1 MLVSRRLGGS
11 RPIGRPPIRMSPSS
25 TVSKPPIARRVVV
38 LPHPDGP
45 RSEKNSPARTVNDTA
60 STATTAPKRFVIAR
74 TSRSAPRD
82 PCAPDVPIA
91 ISRRGGALHPG
102 LDLLLPAR
110 APLARLLAHHA
121 PVEPD
126 RAVDHL
132 RVERRVHL
140 LGERRGR
147 EGWDLVRELGVPRV
161 VLRRRQLVDDLL
173 GDRDLL
179 R

>member
-25 TVSKPPIARRVVV
+25 TASKPPIARRVVV

-74 TSRSAPRD
+74 TSTSAPRRD
-82 PCAPDVPIA
+82 T
-91 ISRRGGALHPG
+91 RHG
-102 LDLLLPAR
+102 
-110 APLARLLAHHA
+110 
-121 PVEPD
+121 
-126 RAVDHL
+126 
-132 RVERRVHL
+132 
-140 LGERRGR
+140 RRGR
-147 EGWDLVRELGVPRV
+147 AYI
-161 VLRRRQLVDDLL
+161 
-173 GDRDLL
+173 RDLTSFSH